1 MNTHSSSPIPMCPM
15 AKMCGGLMGEHRFG
29 FAPHFMGAI
38 LILLGITIL
47 IEPRIA
53 VWALALLL
61 ILVGVMVIVVA
72 SLLRK
77 IGEEIA
83 DLS

>member
-1 MNTHSSSPIPMCPM
+1 MNTQSLSPIPMCPM
-15 AKMCGGLMGEHRFG
+15 AKMCGGMMGEHRFG

-38 LILLGITIL
+38 FIILGIAIL
-47 IEPRIA
+47 IEPSIA

-61 ILVGVMVIVVA
+61 ILMGVVVIVVA

-83 DLS
+83 NMS

>member
-1 MNTHSSSPIPMCPM
+1 MCPM
-15 AKMCGGLMGEHRFG
+15 AKICGGMLGAHRLG

-47 IEPRIA
+47 IEPHIA

-61 ILVGVMVIVVA
+61 ILMGVMVIVMA
-72 SLLRK
+72 SLMRK

-83 DLS
+83 NMS